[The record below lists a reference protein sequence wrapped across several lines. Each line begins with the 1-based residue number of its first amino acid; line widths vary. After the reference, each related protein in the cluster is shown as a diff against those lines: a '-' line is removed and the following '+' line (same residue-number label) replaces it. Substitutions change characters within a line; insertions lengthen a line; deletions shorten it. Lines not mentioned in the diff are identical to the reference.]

1 MKLKCEDTTLCI
13 AEQHIAVIVTYSAF
27 FTETM
32 LTKLYVIIGIL
43 LTYGKHLHD
52 NNTSIR
58 GEVWDHKIGLA
69 PPLSTQIARAKRAYL
84 LVSILSL
91 FLHFVPV
98 STILSLFL

>member
-13 AEQHIAVIVTYSAF
+13 AEQHIAVIGTYSVF

-32 LTKLYVIIGIL
+32 LTQLYVIIAIL

-69 PPLSTQIARAKRAYL
+69 PPLSIQIARTERVYL
-84 LVSILSL
+84 LVSMLSL
-91 FLHFVPV
+91 FL
-98 STILSLFL
+98 